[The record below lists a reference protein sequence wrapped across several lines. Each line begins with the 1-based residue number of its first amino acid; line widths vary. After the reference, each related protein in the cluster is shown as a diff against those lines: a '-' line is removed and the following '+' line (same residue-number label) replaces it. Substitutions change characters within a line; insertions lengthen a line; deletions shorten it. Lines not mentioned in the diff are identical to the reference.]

1 MKKQIEK
8 RLKSA
13 MLGIVATMFGIVY
26 CSQQYVSLK
35 EFANEVREIAPDVTY
50 NMLIKSENYAV
61 VCIILL
67 GILLYFSISF
77 FVSFSDYNTYHI
89 KDK

>member
-13 MLGIVATMFGIVY
+13 MLGVFATMFGIVY

-35 EFANEVREIAPDVTY
+35 AFANEVKGIAPDVTY
-50 NMLIKSENYAV
+50 NSLIKSENYAV
-61 VCIILL
+61 VCGVLL
-67 GILLYFSISF
+67 VVLVYFAVSF
-77 FVSFSDYNTYHI
+77 FVSLNDYNTYHI